1 VGRVALGS
9 NPALID
15 HPALIEKWKLVVS
28 IRFGALA
35 SDQCA
40 AAPRPLVNRGAE
52 SALSIEGDKAMT
64 SVTHPT
70 LHDTP
75 IRIDAQGQRRESDS
89 MGSIDVPADRYWGA
103 QTQRSLVHFSIG
115 DDRMP
120 KRVYHA
126 YGYVKK
132 AAALVNAA
140 AGRLPEWK
148 AEAIVRAADE
158 AIAGKLDDHFPLY
171 VWQTGSGTQSNMN
184 VNEVLSNRAIQ
195 LLGGEIGSKAPV
207 HPNDDVNMGQS
218 SNDTFPTAMH
228 IAAVLE
234 LEEHGLP
241 RAEALAAAIEAKAK
255 EWKDVVKT
263 GRTHLQD
270 AVPLT
275 VGQEWSGYAQQLRDA
290 LARIRASESGLF
302 ELAAGGTAVGTGLNA
317 PAGFSR
323 EIAARIAELTGRPFV
338 TAPNKFAA
346 EGSLD
351 AMVAAMAAL
360 RGLAVAL
367 MKLAND
373 MRWLASGPRCGLG
386 ELLLPENEP
395 GSSIMPGKVNPT
407 QCEAMVM
414 VCIQVIGEDN
424 AVAFAGSQGNFEL
437 NAMRPIIINNV
448 LHTARILGDAC
459 EKFRQFSVE
468 GTRLNRERIDE
479 MVDRSLMLVTA
490 LSPVIGYDKASAIAH
505 KANDEGLTLK
515 EAALKSGSIDAKRFD
530 EIVDP
535 AKMVGHGVA
544 GA

>member
-1 VGRVALGS
+1 M
-9 NPALID
+9 NDPAHLSLRNLPIG
-15 HPALIEKWKLVVS
+15 I
-28 IRFGALA
+28 
-35 SDQCA
+35 
-40 AAPRPLVNRGAE
+40 
-52 SALSIEGDKAMT
+52 SATGT
-64 SVTHPT
+64 
-70 LHDTP
+70 
-75 IRIDAQGQRRESDS
+75 RRETDS
-89 MGSIDVPADRYWGA
+89 MGDIEVPADRYWGA

-140 AGRLPEWK
+140 AGRLPSAK
-148 AEAIVRAADE
+148 AEAIVSAADE

-184 VNEVLSNRAIQ
+184 VNEVLANRAIQ
-195 LLGGEIGSKAPV
+195 LLGGTVGSKSPV

-234 LEEHGLP
+234 LQRHLLP
-241 RAEALAAAIEAKAK
+241 RAEALAAAIEAKAS
-255 EWKDVVKT
+255 EWMEVVKT
-263 GRTHLQD
+263 GRTHLMD

-275 VGQEWSGYAQQLRDA
+275 VGQEWSGYAHQIRDA
-290 LARIRASESGLF
+290 LDRIIASETGLF

-317 PAGFSR
+317 PANFGK
-323 EIAARIAELTGRPFV
+323 EIADQIAELIAQPFV

-346 EGSLD
+346 QGSLD
-351 AMVAAMAAL
+351 AMVGAMAAL

-367 MKLAND
+367 MKIAND

-437 NAMRPIIINNV
+437 NAMRPIIINNF
-448 LHTARILGDAC
+448 LHSARVLGDAC
-459 EKFRQFSVE
+459 EKFRKFSVE
-468 GTRLNRERIDE
+468 GTQLNRARIEE
-479 MVDRSLMLVTA
+479 MLGRSLMLVTA

-505 KANDEGLTLK
+505 RANEENLTLK
-515 EAALKSGSIDAKRFD
+515 EAALQSGYIDERRFD

-535 AKMVGHGVA
+535 HKMVGRGVA
-544 GA
+544 GN